1 MSDAEEMLLATV
13 NRHRNA
19 SDQAKADPET
29 PADASTSVSNPQEN
43 MPTSEAETAPEQ
55 NCAPAAPTSPAWRPL
70 HEGAHVR
77 TARLSTSD
85 ARKADHELSSSI
97 VAMSSGTVGS
107 EPPPETNM
115 PYTSQLL
122 TC

>member
-19 SDQAKADPET
+19 SDQAKADKEP
-29 PADASTSVSNPQEN
+29 PADASKSVSNPQESVKA
-43 MPTSEAETAPEQ
+43 SENESAPEQ
-55 NCAPAAPTSPAWRPL
+55 ESTPATPTSPAWRPP

-77 TARLSTSD
+77 NARLSTSD
-85 ARKADHELSSSI
+85 ARKADHELSASI

-107 EPPPETNM
+107 P
-115 PYTSQLL
+115 TSP
-122 TC
+122 